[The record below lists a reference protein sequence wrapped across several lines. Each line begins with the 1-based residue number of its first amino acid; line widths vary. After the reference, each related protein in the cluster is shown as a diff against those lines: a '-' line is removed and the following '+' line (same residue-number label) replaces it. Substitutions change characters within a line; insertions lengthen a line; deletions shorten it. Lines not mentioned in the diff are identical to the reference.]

1 MRQNNIL
8 RTWLR
13 IHRTRIAAAELAVAS
28 LLSAAVSNVGI
39 EQVGPLVFPVPLLGI
54 LVVPVLSGIGAAT
67 ASVED
72 FRFPL
77 PHRPALSVLRLV
89 WCLGW
94 VAAAVGI
101 SVAGMLVAPNSAASQ
116 AGAEL
121 AVVRNVLVFSG
132 LSLLLV
138 RRWEGQFI
146 WVPAVVLTLAA
157 SMFGFSEARYEWYWW
172 ATVFSE
178 EATGLQLMVGIG
190 MVVAAAALNAF
201 GRRRMVGP

>member
-1 MRQNNIL
+1 MRQRGIL

-13 IHRTRIAAAELAVAS
+13 IHRTRLAAAELAVAS
-28 LLSAAVSNVGI
+28 LLSAAVANVGI

-54 LVVPVLSGIGAAT
+54 LVVPVLSGVGAAT

-77 PHRPALSVLRLV
+77 PYRPALSVLRLV

-94 VAAAVGI
+94 VAAAAGS

-116 AGAEL
+116 AGVEL

-146 WVPAVVLTLAA
+146 WVPAVVLTLSA

-178 EATGLQLMVGIG
+178 DATGFQLTVGIG
-190 MVVAAAALNAF
+190 MAVAAAALNAF
-201 GRRRMVGP
+201 GRHRTAGL